1 MQGKVT
7 DMGEKELELFA
18 NEIRSSLVQAIGA
31 KGGGHI
37 GGSLSVCDLIAVLYG
52 EVMRYDPE
60 NPQWEDRDYLV
71 CSKGHAA
78 PAVYS
83 ALALKGFFPAEW
95 LRELNRGGTHLP
107 GHSDRCKVPGIDAT
121 TGSLGQGLSI
131 ACGIAHG
138 LKVLGRKQYV
148 FCITGDGENDEGQI
162 WEAAAYA
169 ANYHLDHLIMFLDWN
184 KKQIDGWNE
193 DVMQLG
199 DLTEK
204 YRAFGWD
211 SYLTAGGNIED
222 IRQNI
227 NTAMRK
233 ENGKPQMILLDT
245 VKGAG
250 ISCIEEIENN
260 HCIGMPED
268 LVKECL
274 EELKADRVLLERN
287 VQGLQKVDR
296 REE

>member
-1 MQGKVT
+1 M
-7 DMGEKELELFA
+7 DCLELKLFA
-18 NEIRSSLVQAIGA
+18 NDIRQTLICALAS

-37 GGSLSVCDLIAVLYG
+37 GGTLSICDLAAVLYG
-52 EVMRYDPE
+52 EVMKYRPE
-60 NPQWEDRDYLV
+60 EPDWDGRDYLV

-78 PAVYS
+78 PAIYS
-83 ALALKGFFPAEW
+83 ALALRGFFPLEW
-95 LRELNRGGTHLP
+95 LADLNKGGTHLP

-138 LKVLGRKQYV
+138 LKVQGKAQHV

-169 ANYHLDHLIMFLDWN
+169 ANYHLDNLMMFLDWN
-184 KKQIDGWNE
+184 KKQIDGWNQE
-193 DVMQLG
+193 VMQLG

-211 SYLTAGGNIED
+211 SYMVKGDDIAGLQKTIHM
-222 IRQNI
+222 
-227 NTAMRK
+227 AMEK
-233 ENGKPQMILLDT
+233 KAGKPAMILLDT

-250 ISCIEEIENN
+250 ISYIEKIENN
-260 HCIGMPED
+260 HCIGVPKD
-268 LVKECL
+268 LAEQCL
-274 EELKADRVLLERN
+274 TELISLRVE
-287 VQGLQKVDR
+287 LQKELEAGV
-296 REE
+296 